1 MPGERA
7 VSRVTRVLHH
17 ANIFKQRRPAG
28 GAVGLRFVRDK
39 HASGFGAN
47 TLEEV
52 TITGNS
58 LGTSD
63 LIASSSQYLGDGLLM
78 RSKPTLE
85 ETLDGT
91 PGTPGA
97 SCAYFGPN
105 ASRPIIRG
113 QDRDRILILNN
124 SGGLL
129 DVSWLRH
136 DHFVSADPISIER
149 FEVPRGAGGLQCGG
163 SAAGGVV
170 NATDNR
176 IAEEAQFDSKEGV
189 AGKLDSCFASGNRE
203 RVTSVLLQAGTDRDL
218 PCMSMCFKARHLMW
232 PYPLTLLAA
241 KRLARLLP
249 GLFAIHKAESMAVRW
264 VALCCLPMLTCT
276 HQPAFTAAT
285 TVRRPLTG
293 RLT

>member
-1 MPGERA
+1 M
-7 VSRVTRVLHH
+7 LDKHD
-17 ANIFKQRRPAG
+17 K
-28 GAVGLRFVRDK
+28 RDK

-63 LIASSSQYLGDGLLM
+63 LIASSSQYSGDGLLM
-78 RSKPTLE
+78 RSKTTLG
-85 ETLDGT
+85 ETLDGM
-91 PGTPGA
+91 PGV
-97 SCAYFGPN
+97 SSAYFGPG

-113 QDRDRILILNN
+113 QDRDRSLILNN

-136 DHFVSADPISIER
+136 DHFVIANPISIER

-176 IAEEAQFDSKEGV
+176 IAEEAQFGSKGGA
-189 AGKLDSCFASGNRE
+189 AGKLDSGFASGNRE
-203 RVTSVLLQAGTDRDL
+203 RVTGVLLEAGTDRDL
-218 PCMSMCFKARHLMW
+218 PCMSMCLKARHLMW
-232 PYPLTLLAA
+232 PYPLTLLAT